1 MTGAALAPTHA
12 KDWAQFTALSDV
24 RIHALRSARLNE
36 LPTPPHTAFPAP
48 DARVAAAW
56 HLLWTVGVALLLAA
70 AATGAVSAS
79 GFTQAGLAFALAP
92 GLAGLALWRD
102 PGGPYRLILTGV
114 WCVAMTV
121 AVGLSGGLSGPLP
134 TWTLAPL
141 LAGLIIGGAR
151 ERAIAATGSIIVVA
165 VGLAASMS
173 GAAETRPML
182 AALAAL
188 LLIGS
193 AGWRL
198 LSSLS
203 RREAEASA
211 DHALRQRLEQIL
223 QSQPLLSLRL
233 DDQGRVLSAFGR
245 GQAGVDLADL
255 TAEGLFGAA
264 QPRDRPAIQSALS
277 QALDKGEARIRFTP
291 ARAIDRLFEAAL
303 RRLPDGALLAV
314 LRDVSDQ
321 QAREAA
327 LEAARQEAET
337 LHQGKTRFLANMSHE
352 LRTPL
357 NAVIG
362 FSDMMRQ
369 RMFGPLPERYLEYAN
384 LIHEAGGHLLDLIN
398 DVLDMSKIE
407 AERFE
412 LARERFDA
420 RDPVSA
426 ALRLI
431 RLQAHDKGV
440 ELNGAFPADPVPV
453 EADKRA
459 LKQMALNLL
468 SNAVKF
474 TPRHGSVTLSMQ
486 TDSAVLEITVADTG
500 VGLSAADLERIGKPY
515 EQAGESE
522 QRQQG
527 TGLGLSLVRSMAE
540 LHGGALTAESTL
552 GEGSVFTL
560 RLPIVDTNAR
570 ATAQVVPFP
579 GTAGADPA

>member
-1 MTGAALAPTHA
+1 M
-12 KDWAQFTALSDV
+12 
-24 RIHALRSARLNE
+24 N
-36 LPTPPHTAFPAP
+36 LPPPPVERAFAAP

-56 HLLWTVGVALLLAA
+56 HLLWSVGLALLLAA
-70 AATGAVSAS
+70 AATGAVAADL
-79 GFTQAGLAFALAP
+79 FAQAGLAFGLVP
-92 GLAGLALWRD
+92 GLVGLALWRE
-102 PGGPYRLILTGV
+102 PGGPFRLILTGV
-114 WCVAMTV
+114 WCAAIAA
-121 AVGLSGGLSGPLP
+121 AVGLSGGLSGPLA
-134 TWTLAPL
+134 TWVMAPM
-141 LAGLIIGGAR
+141 LAGLIFGGPR
-151 ERAIAATGSIIVVA
+151 ERAVAATGSVIATA
-165 VGLAASMS
+165 VGLAA
-173 GAAETRPML
+173 AVTTTPEPRPIL
-182 AALAAL
+182 ASLAAL

-203 RREAEASA
+203 RREAETAA
-211 DHALRQRLEQIL
+211 DHALRLRLEQVL
-223 QSQPLLSLRL
+223 QAQPLLSLRL
-233 DDQGRVLSAFGR
+233 NAEGQVLSAFGR
-245 GQAGVDLADL
+245 GQAGIELSDL
-255 TAEGLFGAA
+255 TDVGFIAAVRDADRAAIAAGL
-264 QPRDRPAIQSALS
+264 RTAIGI
-277 QALDKGEARIRFTP
+277 GEARVRFTP
-291 ARAIDRLFEAAL
+291 MRAPDRQFEVAL
-303 RRLPDGALLAV
+303 RRLPDNSLLAV

-420 RDPVSA
+420 REPVSA

-440 ELNGAFPADPVPV
+440 EINGAFPPDPVLV
-453 EADKRA
+453 MADKRA

-474 TPRHGSVTLSMQ
+474 TPRRGSVTLAMETQ
-486 TDSAVLEITVADTG
+486 ADILELTVSDTG
-500 VGLSAADLERIGKPY
+500 VGLSPADIERVGRPY
-515 EQAGESE
+515 EQAGDDG
-522 QRQQG
+522 QRKQG

-540 LHGGALTAESTL
+540 LHGGRMTIESSL

-560 RLPIVDTNAR
+560 RLPIVEAAAR
-570 ATAQVVPFP
+570 PGGQVVPFP
-579 GTAGADPA
+579 GPASADPA

>member
-1 MTGAALAPTHA
+1 MR
-12 KDWAQFTALSDV
+12 ALSDV
-24 RIHALRSARLNE
+24 TINAFRSAGLND
-36 LPTPPHTAFPAP
+36 PSAPSQTAFPVP
-48 DARVAAAW
+48 DARVAAVW

-70 AATGAVSAS
+70 AATGAVAAN
-79 GFTQAGLAFALAP
+79 GFTQAGLAFGLVP
-92 GLAGLALWRD
+92 GLAGLALWRE
-102 PGGPYRLILTGV
+102 PGGPYRLILTGL
-114 WCVAMTV
+114 WCAAMTV
-121 AVGLSGGLSGPLP
+121 AVGLSGGLGGPLS

-151 ERAIAATGSIIVVA
+151 ERAIAATGSIIAVA

-173 GAAETRPML
+173 STPEPRPML
-182 AALAAL
+182 AALAAT

-203 RREAEASA
+203 QRETEATA
-211 DHALRQRLEQIL
+211 DHALRLRLEQVL
-223 QSQPLLSLRL
+223 QAQPLLSLRL
-233 DDQGRVLSAFGR
+233 DEQGRLLSAFGR
-245 GQAGVDLADL
+245 GQAGVDLGDL
-255 TAEGLFGAA
+255 TADGLFGAV
-264 QPRDRPAIQSALS
+264 QPRDRPAVQTAL
-277 QALDKGEARIRFTP
+277 ALARDEGEARARFAP
-291 ARAIDRLFEAAL
+291 ARAMDRQFEVAL

-327 LEAARQEAET
+327 LDAARQEAET

-420 RDPVSA
+420 REPVSA

-440 ELNGAFPADPVPV
+440 ELNGAFPADAAPV

-486 TDSAVLEITVADTG
+486 VEGDILEVSVADTG
-500 VGLSAADLERIGKPY
+500 VGLSPVDLERIGRPY
-515 EQAGESE
+515 EQAGGSE
-522 QRQQG
+522 QRVQG

-540 LHGGALTAESTL
+540 LHGGALTAESSL

-560 RLPIVDTNAR
+560 RLPIIDTRAR

-579 GTAGADPA
+579 GTVGADPA

>member
-1 MTGAALAPTHA
+1 MTE
-12 KDWAQFTALSDV
+12 S
-24 RIHALRSARLNE
+24 
-36 LPTPPHTAFPAP
+36 PAP
-48 DARVAAAW
+48 PPSPNSDPQVRSAAAW
-56 HLLWTVGVALLLAA
+56 HTLWSLTTALLLVVA
-70 AATGAVSAS
+70 GS
-79 GFTQAGLAFALAP
+79 GWVQTDSFSMAGLVLGLIP
-92 GLAGLALWRD
+92 GLAGLWLWRQPGKSYRLLLAALWCAC
-102 PGGPYRLILTGV
+102 LT
-114 WCVAMTV
+114 A
-121 AVGLSGGLSGPLP
+121 AVGVCGGLIGPLSS
-134 TWTLAPL
+134 WTLAPL

-151 ERAIAATGSIIVVA
+151 ERALAATGSVVAVA
-165 VGLAASMS
+165 VGLAVAMGADIMPRPILAS
-173 GAAETRPML
+173 L
-182 AALAAL
+182 AALA
-188 LLIGS
+188 LIGT

-198 LSSLS
+198 LADASL
-203 RREAEASA
+203 REAELASERS
-211 DHALRQRLEQIL
+211 LRQRLEQIL
-223 QSQPLLSLRL
+223 QAQPLLSLRL
-233 DDQGRVLSAFGR
+233 DHDGDILSAFGR
-245 GQAGVDLADL
+245 GQAGVEMDDL
-255 TAEGLFGAA
+255 TREGLLGAVA
-264 QPRDRPAIQSALS
+264 PRDRPVVQAALVR
-277 QALDKGEARIRFTP
+277 ARTESDARARFAP
-291 ARAIDRLFEAAL
+291 VRAIDRLFEVAL
-303 RRLPDGALLAV
+303 RRLPDGTILAV

-327 LEAARQEAET
+327 LEAARHEAET

-440 ELNGAFPADPVPV
+440 ELNGVFPPDPIHV
-453 EADKRA
+453 EGDKRA
-459 LKQMALNLL
+459 LKQMTLNLL

-474 TPRHGSVTLSMQ
+474 TPRHGSVTLSID
-486 TDSAVLEITVADTG
+486 TDAEVLEINVADTG
-500 VGLSAADLERIGKPY
+500 VGLSPMDQDRIGKPY
-515 EQAGESE
+515 EQAGGTS

-540 LHGGALTAESTL
+540 LHGGELLIESTL

-560 RLPIVDTNAR
+560 RLPIVEATVGP
-570 ATAQVVPFP
+570 TAQVLPFP
-579 GTAGADPA
+579 VPKGSEPA